1 MLTVMVINFA
11 FVTSASAQT
20 DKDAQHLAKVKHAV
34 NKIGID
40 ENAKVSLQDGT
51 KLKGRIVEIGED

>member
-1 MLTVMVINFA
+1 
-11 FVTSASAQT
+11 
-20 DKDAQHLAKVKHAV
+20 VKHAV